1 MRAFKFVKD
10 PKAFELIADETR
22 RRMIYLLRAKDLSV
36 SQIAAELNKT
46 PQAIYHQIRK
56 LLDAGLVEIGKEER
70 VDHFIETFYRATAE
84 VFEFVH
90 GEGSEEFQASK
101 TKEGLKAL
109 SRLGLDVELDDED
122 IARIV
127 DLSKRLESVGY
138 RTKTELQD
146 RIAELENVDFL
157 TKQGIAK
164 YVQLL
169 TMSDKQFDEMLD
181 LERQL
186 RTLLKSK
193 IGKPISK
200 PLIVAEAPRARLKP

>member
-22 RRMIYLLRAKDLSV
+22 RKMIYLLRAKDLSV

-70 VDHFIETFYRATAE
+70 VDHFIETYYRATAE

-109 SRLGLDVELDDED
+109 SRLGLDVELDDET

-193 IGKPISK
+193 IAKPISK
-200 PLIVAEAPRARLKP
+200 PLILAEAPRARLKP

>member
-22 RRMIYLLRAKDLSV
+22 RKMIYLLRAKDLSV
-36 SQIAAELNKT
+36 SQIATELNKT

-70 VDHFIETFYRATAE
+70 VDHFIETYYRATAE

-109 SRLGLDVELDDED
+109 SRLGLDVELDDET
-122 IARIV
+122 ITRIV

-138 RTKTELQD
+138 KTKTELQD
-146 RIAELENVDFL
+146 KIAELENVDFL
-157 TKQGIAK
+157 TKQGISK

-193 IGKPISK
+193 IAKSTTK
-200 PLIVAEAPRARLKP
+200 PLVLAEAPRARLKP

>member
-36 SQIAAELNKT
+36 SQIATELNKT

-56 LLDAGLVEIGKEER
+56 LIDAGLVEVGKEER
-70 VDHFIETFYRATAE
+70 VNHFIETYYRATAE

-90 GEGSEEFQASK
+90 GEGGDEFHDSK

-109 SRLGLDVELDDED
+109 NKLGLDVELDDEA
-122 IARIV
+122 ITRVV
-127 DLSKRLESVGY
+127 DLTKRLESVGY
-138 RTKTELQD
+138 KTKTELQEK
-146 RIAELENVDFL
+146 IADLESVDFL

-164 YVQLL
+164 YVQLM

-193 IGKPISK
+193 ITKSSLK
-200 PLIVAEAPRARLKP
+200 PLLVAEAPRARVKP

>member
-22 RRMIYLLRAKDLSV
+22 RKMIYLLRAKDLSV
-36 SQIAAELNKT
+36 SQIATELNKT

-70 VDHFIETFYRATAE
+70 VDHFIETYYRATAE

-90 GEGSEEFQASK
+90 GEGSGEFQESK

-109 SRLGLDVELDDED
+109 SGLGLDVELDNET
-122 IARIV
+122 ITRIV
-127 DLSKRLESVGY
+127 DLSKKLESVGY
-138 RTKTELQD
+138 KTKTELQD
-146 RIAELENVDFL
+146 KIAELENVDFL

-193 IGKPISK
+193 ITKSILKPVM
-200 PLIVAEAPRARLKP
+200 LAETPRARSKS

>member
-22 RRMIYLLRAKDLSV
+22 RKMIYLLRAKDLSV

-70 VDHFIETFYRATAE
+70 VDHFIETYYRATAE

-109 SRLGLDVELDDED
+109 SRLGLDVELDDET

-146 RIAELENVDFL
+146 KIAELENVDFL

-193 IGKPISK
+193 IARTTPK
-200 PLIVAEAPRARLKP
+200 PLVLAEAPRARLKP

>member
-1 MRAFKFVKD
+1 LRAFKFVKD

-22 RRMIYLLRAKDLSV
+22 RKMIYLLRAKDLSV
-36 SQIAAELNKT
+36 SQIAIELNKT

-56 LLDAGLVEIGKEER
+56 LLDAGLVEVGKEER
-70 VDHFIETFYRATAE
+70 VDHFIETYYRATAE

-90 GEGSEEFQASK
+90 GEGGGEFQESK
-101 TKEGLKAL
+101 IKEGLKAL
-109 SRLGLDVELDDED
+109 EKLGLEVELDDGS
-122 IARIV
+122 ITHIV

-146 RIAELENVDFL
+146 KIAELENVDFL

-193 IGKPISK
+193 ITKSTPK
-200 PLIVAEAPRARLKP
+200 PLVLAEAPRARLKS

>member
-1 MRAFKFVKD
+1 LRAFKFVKD

-56 LLDAGLVEIGKEER
+56 LLDAGLVEVGKEER
-70 VDHFIETFYRATAE
+70 VDHFIETYYRATAE

-90 GEGSEEFQASK
+90 GEGGGEFHESK
-101 TKEGLKAL
+101 TREGLSAL
-109 SRLGLDVELDDED
+109 SKLGLDVQIDDET
-122 IARIV
+122 ITRIV
-127 DLSKRLESVGY
+127 ELTKRLESVGY
-138 RTKTELQD
+138 KAKTELQEK
-146 RIAELENVDFL
+146 IADLENVDFL
-157 TKQGIAK
+157 TKQAIVK

-169 TMSDKQFDEMLD
+169 TMSDKQFDDMLD
-181 LERQL
+181 LEREL

-193 IGKPISK
+193 IAKTIQK
-200 PLIVAEAPRARLKP
+200 PLVLAEPQRARVKP